1 MSQTS
6 VQQILDLIDRLSDG
20 DRELL
25 EQQLADRAEAEWRGE
40 VEEVRRQAKARG
52 IDQATIDEV
61 VRKHRYGA

>member
-6 VQQILDLIDRLSDG
+6 VEQILDLIDGLSDV

-25 EQQLADRAEAEWRGE
+25 EQQLAVRAEAEWRGE
-40 VEEVRRQAKARG
+40 VEEVRRQAKARE
-52 IDQATIDEV
+52 IDQATIDEA